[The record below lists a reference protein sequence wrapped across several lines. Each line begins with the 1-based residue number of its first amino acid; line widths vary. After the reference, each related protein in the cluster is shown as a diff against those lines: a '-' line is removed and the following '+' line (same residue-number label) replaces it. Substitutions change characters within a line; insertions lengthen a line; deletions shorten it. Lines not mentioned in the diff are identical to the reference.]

1 MHAKEESTTEKPFSC
16 ELEMNI
22 GEEKVDPQITHNFN
36 NLIINTMLGVCDG
49 AHMPMQPQTPL
60 LHAPWCPYSTLRSQI
75 TPTKNMYEIFFL
87 CV

>member
-1 MHAKEESTTEKPFSC
+1 
-16 ELEMNI
+16 MNI

-60 LHAPWCPYSTLRSQI
+60 LHAP
-75 TPTKNMYEIFFL
+75 
-87 CV
+87 